1 MKFFTTDPHLG
12 HGKVMVGPRGNNF
25 ATIEEWNEHFLN
37 TCKVVG
43 RSDELFILGDLSM
56 EQPEKWRQLLP
67 RQTWLIHG
75 NHDGSEAKCKRAF
88 GNRFRHVMMT
98 KIGGMPC
105 WLSHYAHA
113 FWPASHKG
121 SYMLYGHTHDQ
132 REATLDEWMPQRR
145 SMDVSPETV
154 FRLLGEFRPI
164 NEFEI
169 LEVLKDREGHDQV
182 SFYQKLRGEYVEHS

>member
-1 MKFFTTDPHLG
+1 MRWFSADPHLG

-25 ATIEEWNEHFLN
+25 ATIEEWNEHTLG
-37 TCKVVG
+37 TYRVVKK
-43 RSDELFILGDLSM
+43 SDELFILGDLSM
-56 EQPEKWRQLLP
+56 EQPEKWRHLLP
-67 RQTWLIHG
+67 KQTWLIHG

-88 GNRFRHVMMT
+88 GSRFRHTMMT
-98 KIGGMPC
+98 KIGDQPC
-105 WLSHYAHA
+105 WLSHYPHA

-121 SYMLYGHTHDQ
+121 SFSLYGHVHDQ
-132 REATLDEWMPQRR
+132 RESTLDEWMPQRR

-182 SFYQKLRGEYVEHS
+182 SFYKKLRGEYVEAE